1 MSEHDPTLPDRP
13 IFRTQG
19 APGSTLS
26 LLLLLLFSF
35 TNTGMAAT
43 VDSLEPLPAS
53 EWSYD
58 HAAHLL
64 ERAGFGGTP
73 EEIAR
78 FAAMTPE
85 AAVDLIV
92 NYEQI
97 ADTLPHFEHSGI
109 WDEAMLADVDLH
121 LRFDDVMAKAA
132 EVGEVYG
139 EVVREEGPRKLQDIT
154 DALYYK
160 YLSSNREWQRVAQ
173 WWAERMLTSP
183 RPLEEKMT
191 LFWHGHFATEEL
203 KNDDYRLML
212 QQNTTLRQLATSDMS
227 SLLIAMSKDPAML
240 LYLDNRLNVKG
251 HANENYAREILELF
265 SLGIGNYTENDIKE
279 AARAFTGWRN
289 QGLTFIDDRAQHDEG
304 MKTVFGQTGNWDGE
318 DVVDLILQQ
327 EAAGEFIA
335 GKIYRF
341 FVREEISEQMLDEL
355 AARLRDNNYALKPFL
370 RALFLS
376 QDFYSEPSLGTQIKS
391 PVQFLV
397 STYRKLGLERI
408 PGTPYFPAAT
418 NLLGQALG
426 NPPNV
431 KGWDGGR
438 AWLNPS
444 TILLRNNLIGHLLFP
459 ETAAGAY
466 PRFAYSTRY
475 SNAPAEARQ
484 RDRDE
489 ALAFSSES
497 GSVQFSAS
505 AASEDAQG
513 MSADISMMASTAPSA
528 ARHNARADYDLK
540 LGLYRGITKSYER
553 VRPIPP
559 TPAPFDLSGMLQN
572 ANIASAEDAVI
583 YLERRFLR
591 LRLFDEDRQDIVEF
605 LQGRMP
611 DGFSLRDSG
620 DGETERSLRL
630 TLQLILSTPEYQ
642 LG

>member
-1 MSEHDPTLPDRP
+1 MSEHDPALPGRP

-26 LLLLLLFSF
+26 LLLLLLFLF
-35 TNTGMAAT
+35 ANTGMAAT

-58 HAAHLL
+58 RAAHLL

-97 ADTLPHFEHSGI
+97 ADTLPPFEHSGI
-109 WDEAMLADVDLH
+109 WDEAMLADADLH

-591 LRLFDEDRQDIVEF
+591 LRLFDEDRQGIVEF

>member
-26 LLLLLLFSF
+26 LLVLLLFSF

-97 ADTLPHFEHSGI
+97 ADTLPPFEHSGI
-109 WDEAMLADVDLH
+109 WDEAMLADADLH

-212 QQNTTLRQLATSDMS
+212 QQNMTLRQLASSDMS

-355 AARLRDNNYALKPFL
+355 AARLRDDNYALKPFL

-505 AASEDAQG
+505 AASEDAQE

>member
-97 ADTLPHFEHSGI
+97 ADTLPPFEHSGI
-109 WDEAMLADVDLH
+109 WDEAMLADADLH

-212 QQNTTLRQLATSDMS
+212 QQNMTLRQLASSDMS

-289 QGLTFIDDRAQHDEG
+289 QGLTFIDDKAQHDEG

-327 EAAGEFIA
+327 EAAGQFIA

-355 AARLRDNNYALKPFL
+355 AARLRDDNYALKPFL

-505 AASEDAQG
+505 SASEDAQG

-605 LQGRMP
+605 LQGRMS

>member
-26 LLLLLLFSF
+26 LLVLLLFSF

-97 ADTLPHFEHSGI
+97 ADTLPPFEHSGI
-109 WDEAMLADVDLH
+109 WDEAMLADADLH

-212 QQNTTLRQLATSDMS
+212 QQNMTLRQLASSDMS

-355 AARLRDNNYALKPFL
+355 AARLRDDNYALKPFL

>member
-19 APGSTLS
+19 APGRTLS

-35 TNTGMAAT
+35 ANTGMAAT

-97 ADTLPHFEHSGI
+97 ADTLPPFEHSGI

-212 QQNTTLRQLATSDMS
+212 QQNMTLRQLATSDMS

-341 FVREEISEQMLDEL
+341 FVRDEISDQMLDEL
-355 AARLRDNNYALKPFL
+355 AARLRDDNYALKPFL

-397 STYRKLGLERI
+397 STYRKLGLEKI

-605 LQGRMP
+605 LQSRMP

>member
-97 ADTLPHFEHSGI
+97 ADTLPPFEHSGI

>member
-1 MSEHDPTLPDRP
+1 MSEHDPKLPGRP
-13 IFRTQG
+13 TFRTQG

-97 ADTLPHFEHSGI
+97 ADTLPPFEHSGI
-109 WDEAMLADVDLH
+109 WDEAMLADADLH

-212 QQNTTLRQLATSDMS
+212 QQNMTLRQLASSDMS

-355 AARLRDNNYALKPFL
+355 AARLRDDNYALKPFL

>member
-1 MSEHDPTLPDRP
+1 MSEHDPTLPVRP
-13 IFRTQG
+13 IFQTQG
-19 APGSTLS
+19 ALGRTSS
-26 LLLLLLFSF
+26 LLLLLLFSC
-35 TNTGMAAT
+35 TNTGMAAS
-43 VDSLEPLPAS
+43 VDSLQPLPAS

-73 EEIAR
+73 EDIAR

-97 ADTLPHFEHSGI
+97 ADTLPPFQHSGI
-109 WDEAMLADVDLH
+109 WDEAMIADVDLH

-173 WWAERMLTSP
+173 WWAERMLTTP

-212 QQNTTLRQLATSDMS
+212 QQNMTLRQLATSDMS
-227 SLLIAMSKDPAML
+227 SLLVAMSKDPAML

-335 GKIYRF
+335 GKMYRF
-341 FVREEISEQMLDEL
+341 FVRDEISDQMLDEL
-355 AARLRDNNYALKPFL
+355 AARLRDDNYELKPFL

-397 STYRKLGLERI
+397 STYRKLGLETI

-505 AASEDAQG
+505 AASEDAKG

-559 TPAPFDLSGMLQN
+559 TPAPFDLIGMLQN

-605 LQGRMP
+605 LRDRMP

-642 LG
+642 VG

>member
-73 EEIAR
+73 EEITR

-97 ADTLPHFEHSGI
+97 ADTLPPFEHSGI

-355 AARLRDNNYALKPFL
+355 AARLRDDNYALKPFL

-591 LRLFDEDRQDIVEF
+591 LRLFDEDRQGIVEF

>member
-13 IFRTQG
+13 IFQTQG
-19 APGSTLS
+19 APGRALTL
-26 LLLLLLFSF
+26 LFLLLFSY

-64 ERAGFGGTP
+64 ERAGFGATP
-73 EEIAR
+73 EEIAS
-78 FAAMTPE
+78 FAAMTPD

-97 ADTLPHFEHSGI
+97 ADTLPPFQHSGI

-121 LRFDDVMAKAA
+121 LRFDDVMEKAA

-173 WWAERMLTSP
+173 WWAERMLTTP

-212 QQNTTLRQLATSDMS
+212 QQNMTLRQLATSNMS

-318 DVVDLILQQ
+318 DIVDLILQQ

-335 GKIYRF
+335 GKMYRF
-341 FVREEISEQMLDEL
+341 FVRDEISDQMLDEL
-355 AARLRDNNYALKPFL
+355 AARLRDDNYALKPFL

-376 QDFYSEPSLGTQIKS
+376 QDFYSEPSMGTQIKS

-397 STYRKLGLERI
+397 STYRKLGLEKI

-489 ALAFSSES
+489 ALVFSSES

-591 LRLFDEDRQDIVEF
+591 LKLFDEDRQDIVEF
-605 LQGRMP
+605 LQSRMT
-611 DGFSLRDSG
+611 DGFRLSDSG

>member
-97 ADTLPHFEHSGI
+97 ADTLPPFEHSGI

-139 EVVREEGPRKLQDIT
+139 EIVREEGPRKLQDIT

-212 QQNTTLRQLATSDMS
+212 QQNTTLRQLATSDMN

-466 PRFAYSTRY
+466 PRFAYSARY

>member
-13 IFRTQG
+13 IFKTQG

-35 TNTGMAAT
+35 TNPGMAAT

-97 ADTLPHFEHSGI
+97 ADTLPPFEHSGI

-212 QQNTTLRQLATSDMS
+212 QQNMTLRQLASSDMS

-355 AARLRDNNYALKPFL
+355 AARLRDDNYALKPFL

>member
-53 EWSYD
+53 EWSYN

-97 ADTLPHFEHSGI
+97 ADTLPPFEHSGI
-109 WDEAMLADVDLH
+109 WDEAMLADADLH

-212 QQNTTLRQLATSDMS
+212 QQNMTLRQLASSDMS

-355 AARLRDNNYALKPFL
+355 AARLRDDNYALKPFL

>member
-97 ADTLPHFEHSGI
+97 ADTLPPFEHSGI
-109 WDEAMLADVDLH
+109 WDEAMLADADLH

-212 QQNTTLRQLATSDMS
+212 QQNMTLRQLATSDMS

-355 AARLRDNNYALKPFL
+355 AARLRDDNYALKPFL

-505 AASEDAQG
+505 AASEDAQE

-605 LQGRMP
+605 LRDRMP

>member
-35 TNTGMAAT
+35 ANSGMAAT

-58 HAAHLL
+58 YAAHLL

-97 ADTLPHFEHSGI
+97 ADTLPPFEHSGI
-109 WDEAMLADVDLH
+109 WDEAMLADADLH

-212 QQNTTLRQLATSDMS
+212 QQNMTLRQLASSDMS

-355 AARLRDNNYALKPFL
+355 AARLRDDNYALKPFL

>member
-97 ADTLPHFEHSGI
+97 ADTLPPFEHSGI
-109 WDEAMLADVDLH
+109 WDEAMLADADLH

-212 QQNTTLRQLATSDMS
+212 QQNMTLRQLASSDMS

-355 AARLRDNNYALKPFL
+355 AARLRDDNYALKPFL

>member
-1 MSEHDPTLPDRP
+1 MSQHVPTLPDRP

-26 LLLLLLFSF
+26 LLLLLLFSLA
-35 TNTGMAAT
+35 NTGMAAT
-43 VDSLEPLPAS
+43 VDSLEPLPAR
-53 EWSYD
+53 EWSYN

-64 ERAGFGGTP
+64 ERAGFGATP
-73 EEIAR
+73 EEIAS
-78 FAAMTPE
+78 FAAMTPD

-97 ADTLPHFEHSGI
+97 ADTLPPFQHSGI

-121 LRFDDVMAKAA
+121 LRFDDVMEKAA

-173 WWAERMLTSP
+173 WWAERMLTTP

-212 QQNTTLRQLATSDMS
+212 QQNMTLRQLASSDMS

-355 AARLRDNNYALKPFL
+355 AARLRDDNYALKPFL

-505 AASEDAQG
+505 AASEDAQE

-591 LRLFDEDRQDIVEF
+591 LKLFDEDRQDIVEF
-605 LQGRMP
+605 LQSRMT
-611 DGFSLRDSG
+611 DGFRLSDSG

>member
-97 ADTLPHFEHSGI
+97 ADTLPPFEHSGI
-109 WDEAMLADVDLH
+109 WDEAMLADADLH

-212 QQNTTLRQLATSDMS
+212 QQNMTLRQLASSDMR

-355 AARLRDNNYALKPFL
+355 AARLRDDNYALKPFL

>member
-97 ADTLPHFEHSGI
+97 ADTLPPFEHSGI
-109 WDEAMLADVDLH
+109 WDEAMLADADLH

-212 QQNTTLRQLATSDMS
+212 QQNMTLRQLASSDMS

-289 QGLTFIDDRAQHDEG
+289 QGLTFIDDKAQHDEG

-327 EAAGEFIA
+327 EAAGQFIA

-355 AARLRDNNYALKPFL
+355 AARLRDDNYALKPFL

-505 AASEDAQG
+505 SASEDAQG

>member
-1 MSEHDPTLPDRP
+1 MSEHDHTLPDRP

-97 ADTLPHFEHSGI
+97 ADTLPPFQHSGI

-173 WWAERMLTSP
+173 WWAERMLTTP

-212 QQNTTLRQLATSDMS
+212 QQNMTLRQLATSDMS

-355 AARLRDNNYALKPFL
+355 AARLRDDNYALKPFL

-397 STYRKLGLERI
+397 STYRKLGLEKI

-591 LRLFDEDRQDIVEF
+591 LRLFDEDRQGIVEF

>member
-26 LLLLLLFSF
+26 LLLLLLFLF

-97 ADTLPHFEHSGI
+97 ADTLPPFEHSGI
-109 WDEAMLADVDLH
+109 WDEAMLADADLH

-212 QQNTTLRQLATSDMS
+212 QQNMTLRQLASSDMS

-355 AARLRDNNYALKPFL
+355 AARLRDDNYALKPFL

-444 TILLRNNLIGHLLFP
+444 TILLRNNLIGHLLFL

>member
-26 LLLLLLFSF
+26 LLLLLLFSLA
-35 TNTGMAAT
+35 NTGMAAT

-97 ADTLPHFEHSGI
+97 ADTLPPFEHSGI

-212 QQNTTLRQLATSDMS
+212 QQNMTLRQLATSDMN

-355 AARLRDNNYALKPFL
+355 AARLRDDNYALKPFL

-466 PRFAYSTRY
+466 PRFAYSARY

>member
-97 ADTLPHFEHSGI
+97 ADTLPPFEHSGI
-109 WDEAMLADVDLH
+109 WDEAMLADADLH

-212 QQNTTLRQLATSDMS
+212 QQNMTLRQLASSDMS

-355 AARLRDNNYALKPFL
+355 AARLRDDNYALKPFL

-605 LQGRMP
+605 LRDRMP

>member
-26 LLLLLLFSF
+26 LLLLLLFSLA
-35 TNTGMAAT
+35 NTGMAAT

-53 EWSYD
+53 EWSFD

-97 ADTLPHFEHSGI
+97 ADTLPPFEHSGI

-212 QQNTTLRQLATSDMS
+212 QQNMTLRQLATSDMN

-355 AARLRDNNYALKPFL
+355 AARLRDDNYAIKPFL

>member
-97 ADTLPHFEHSGI
+97 ADTLPPFEHSGI

-212 QQNTTLRQLATSDMS
+212 QQNMTLRQLASSDMS

-355 AARLRDNNYALKPFL
+355 AARLRDDNYALKPFL

>member
-1 MSEHDPTLPDRP
+1 MSEHDHTLPDRP

-97 ADTLPHFEHSGI
+97 ADTLPPFQHSGI

-173 WWAERMLTSP
+173 WWAERMLTTP

-212 QQNTTLRQLATSDMS
+212 QQNMTLRQLATSDMS

-341 FVREEISEQMLDEL
+341 FVREEISDQMLDEL
-355 AARLRDNNYALKPFL
+355 ADRLRDDNYALKPFL

-397 STYRKLGLERI
+397 STYRKLGLEKI

-591 LRLFDEDRQDIVEF
+591 LRLFDEDRQGIVEF

-630 TLQLILSTPEYQ
+630 TLQRILSTPEYQ

>member
-97 ADTLPHFEHSGI
+97 ADTLPPFEHSGI
-109 WDEAMLADVDLH
+109 WDEAMLADADLH

-212 QQNTTLRQLATSDMS
+212 QQNMTLRQLASSDMS

-355 AARLRDNNYALKPFL
+355 AARLRDDNYALKPFL

-376 QDFYSEPSLGTQIKS
+376 QDFYSEPSLGMQIKS

>member
-26 LLLLLLFSF
+26 LLVLLLFSF

-97 ADTLPHFEHSGI
+97 ADTLPPFEHSGI
-109 WDEAMLADVDLH
+109 WDEAMLADADLH

-212 QQNTTLRQLATSDMS
+212 QQNMTLRQLASSDMS

-355 AARLRDNNYALKPFL
+355 AARLRDDNYALKPFL
-370 RALFLS
+370 HALFLS

-459 ETAAGAY
+459 ETATGAY

-605 LQGRMP
+605 LRDRMP

>member
-26 LLLLLLFSF
+26 LLLLLLFSLA
-35 TNTGMAAT
+35 NTGMAAT

-53 EWSYD
+53 EWSFD

-97 ADTLPHFEHSGI
+97 ADTLPPFEHSGI
-109 WDEAMLADVDLH
+109 WDEAMLADADLH

-212 QQNTTLRQLATSDMS
+212 QQNMTLRQLATSDMN

-355 AARLRDNNYALKPFL
+355 AARLRDDNYALKPFL

>member
-26 LLLLLLFSF
+26 LLLLLLFSLA
-35 TNTGMAAT
+35 NTGMAAT

-97 ADTLPHFEHSGI
+97 ADTLPPFEHSGI

-212 QQNTTLRQLATSDMS
+212 QQNMTLRQLATSDMN

-355 AARLRDNNYALKPFL
+355 AARLRDDNYALKPFL

>member
-97 ADTLPHFEHSGI
+97 ADTLPPFEHSGI
-109 WDEAMLADVDLH
+109 WDEAMLADADLH

-212 QQNTTLRQLATSDMS
+212 QQNMTLRQLASSDMS

-355 AARLRDNNYALKPFL
+355 AARLRDDNYALKPFL

-591 LRLFDEDRQDIVEF
+591 LRLFDEDRQGIVEF

>member
-97 ADTLPHFEHSGI
+97 ADTLPPFEHSGI
-109 WDEAMLADVDLH
+109 WDEAMLADADLH

-212 QQNTTLRQLATSDMS
+212 QQNMTLRQLASSDMS

-355 AARLRDNNYALKPFL
+355 AARLRDDNYALKPFL

-505 AASEDAQG
+505 AASEDAQE

-605 LQGRMP
+605 LRDRMP

>member
-1 MSEHDPTLPDRP
+1 MSEHDHTLPDRP

-97 ADTLPHFEHSGI
+97 ADTLPPFQHSGI

-173 WWAERMLTSP
+173 WWAERMLTTP

-212 QQNTTLRQLATSDMS
+212 QQNMTLRQLATSDMS

-355 AARLRDNNYALKPFL
+355 AARLRDDNYALKPFL

-397 STYRKLGLERI
+397 STYRKLGLEKI

-591 LRLFDEDRQDIVEF
+591 LRLFDEDRQGIVEF

-620 DGETERSLRL
+620 DGET
-630 TLQLILSTPEYQ
+630 
-642 LG
+642 

>member
-97 ADTLPHFEHSGI
+97 ADTLPPFEHSGI
-109 WDEAMLADVDLH
+109 WDEAMLADADLH

-173 WWAERMLTSP
+173 WWAERMLTSQ

-212 QQNTTLRQLATSDMS
+212 QQNMTLRQLASSDMS

-355 AARLRDNNYALKPFL
+355 AARLRDDNYALKPFL

>member
-1 MSEHDPTLPDRP
+1 MSVHDPPLPDWP
-13 IFRTQG
+13 IYRTHG

-26 LLLLLLFSF
+26 LFLLLLFSF

-97 ADTLPHFEHSGI
+97 ADTLPPFEHSGI

-212 QQNTTLRQLATSDMS
+212 QQNMTLRQLATSDMS

-341 FVREEISEQMLDEL
+341 FVREEISVQMLDEL
-355 AARLRDNNYALKPFL
+355 AARLRDDNYALKPFL

>member
-97 ADTLPHFEHSGI
+97 ADTLPPFEHSGI

-212 QQNTTLRQLATSDMS
+212 QQNMTLRQLATSDMS

-355 AARLRDNNYALKPFL
+355 AARLRDDNYALKPFL

>member
-1 MSEHDPTLPDRP
+1 MSEHVPTLPDRP
-13 IFRTQG
+13 VFQKKD
-19 APGSTLS
+19 APGRTLS
-26 LLLLLLFSF
+26 LLLTLLFSF

-43 VDSLEPLPAS
+43 VDSLEPLPES

-64 ERAGFGGTP
+64 ERAGFGGAP

-97 ADTLPHFEHSGI
+97 ADTLTPFEHSGI

-139 EVVREEGPRKLQDIT
+139 EVIREEGPRKLQDIT

-173 WWAERMLTSP
+173 WWAERMLTTP

-212 QQNTTLRQLATSDMS
+212 QQNMTLRQLATSDMS
-227 SLLIAMSKDPAML
+227 SLLVAMSKDPAML

-251 HANENYAREILELF
+251 NANENYAREILELF

-289 QGLTFIDDRAQHDEG
+289 QGLTFIDDREQHDEG

-318 DVVDLILQQ
+318 DIVDLILQQ
-327 EAAGEFIA
+327 EAAGEFVA
-335 GKIYRF
+335 GKMYRF
-341 FVREEISEQMLDEL
+341 FVRDEISDQMLDEI

-370 RALFLS
+370 RTLFLS

-397 STYRKLGLERI
+397 STYRKLGLEKI

-505 AASEDAQG
+505 AASENALG
-513 MSADISMMASTAPSA
+513 MSADITMMASTAPSA

-572 ANIASAEDAVI
+572 ANIDSAEDAVI

-591 LRLFDEDRQDIVEF
+591 LRLFDEDRQDIVGF
-605 LQGRMP
+605 LQGKMP
-611 DGFSLRDSG
+611 DGFRLGDSG